1 MASLRSE
8 TLTLIAGDAVLL
20 VFSLWVAL
28 FLRNGAIPSSGYFGE
43 HLFPFIP
50 IFLLS
55 LVVFY
60 IAGLYEKQTRL
71 VKSIMGMRIVGAQV
85 ANAIIAIILFFLLPL
100 TIAPKTILFLHLLS
114 SVAAVSAWRLYVA
127 PHIILTKKRPALL
140 VGTGSAAREVFEEV
154 NGNNR
159 YSLRFISRVDVSLG
173 DTASTASRLSSS
185 LGSGAETLVLD
196 DRDPEVQKAVAMLP
210 HELLA
215 RVEVITLSALYES
228 LFDRVSLDHI
238 DEAWLARDFRA
249 KRPVYAGTKRLFD
262 ILFSLPAFLIA
273 LPIIVIASTFLFMEG
288 GSALIFHDRVGKDG
302 RPFRIVK
309 LRTMLL
315 NDHGDPELQKKNRVT
330 GLGKF
335 LRKTRIDELPQLWN
349 ILVGELSFV
358 GPRPELPA
366 IAAVYEREL
375 PHYRLRYLVPPG
387 LSGWAQIYHY
397 DAPRGP
403 ADIERTKRKLSYD
416 LYYLKHRSFMLDS
429 AIVLKTLRALVSFSG
444 T

>member
-1 MASLRSE
+1 M
-8 TLTLIAGDAVLL
+8 
-20 VFSLWVAL
+20 
-28 FLRNGAIPSSGYFGE
+28 
-43 HLFPFIP
+43 
-50 IFLLS
+50 
-55 LVVFY
+55 
-60 IAGLYEKQTRL
+60 
-71 VKSIMGMRIVGAQV
+71 
-85 ANAIIAIILFFLLPL
+85 
-100 TIAPKTILFLHLLS
+100 
-114 SVAAVSAWRLYVA
+114 
-127 PHIILTKKRPALL
+127 
-140 VGTGSAAREVFEEV
+140 